1 MFYFQSIS
9 CFGLLSP
16 NPIHNPQLTGKC
28 IILPFFQG
36 CRYAAIPAPRRDG
49 NIQVDIMTTR
59 PEYLVYHDHCVHI
72 TDLKV
77 LLSFSFLNLYSI
89 FQIPE
94 HMNNEKVSKLQPMSI
109 SVQNGCTDSANTVSK
124 EVNSNLF
131 CLFPI

>member
-1 MFYFQSIS
+1 MSR
-9 CFGLLSP
+9 
-16 NPIHNPQLTGKC
+16 
-28 IILPFFQG
+28 
-36 CRYAAIPAPRRDG
+36 RYQRYKFEEIAPTKSDG

-59 PEYLVYHDHCVHI
+59 SESLVYHDHCVHI
-72 TDLKV
+72 KDLKV